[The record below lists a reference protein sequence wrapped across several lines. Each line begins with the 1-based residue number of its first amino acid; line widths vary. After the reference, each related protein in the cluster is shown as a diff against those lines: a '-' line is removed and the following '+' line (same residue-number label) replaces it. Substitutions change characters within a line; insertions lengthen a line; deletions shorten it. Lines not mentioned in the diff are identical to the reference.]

1 MPAPDTPVL
10 TPVPHDRFISDVEA
24 IAAALEADEWRPD
37 HIVGVGRGG
46 LVPATYL
53 SHRTGIPMLSID
65 WSARVPGFAGALL
78 ETLAEM
84 CAGGARLLFVDDIN
98 DSGATIRALG
108 DLMRRDEGDED
119 GEGGEGGGHRFAVL
133 LDNVRSTAHVDYRG
147 RTIDR
152 VVDKDWFVFPW
163 EAMATRDTLLRE
175 AREVPERLA

>member
-10 TPVPHDRFISDVEA
+10 TPVPHDRFVSDVAA
-24 IAAALEADEWRPD
+24 IAAALEAGDWRPD
-37 HIVGVGRGG
+37 HIIGVGRGG

-84 CAGGARLLFVDDIN
+84 CAGGAKLLFVDDIN
-98 DSGATIRALG
+98 DSGATIRALD
-108 DLMRRDEGDED
+108 DLMRRH
-119 GEGGEGGGHRFAVL
+119 GGEGGGHRFAVL
-133 LDNVRSTAHVDYRG
+133 LDNVRSMAHVDYRG

-175 AREVPERLA
+175 ACEVPERLA